1 MQITT
6 VSKSKFKAKALEY
19 FRLVQLKNESFV
31 ITHNNKPV
39 AKVTPFKEVDYKDI
53 LKKMA
58 GSITYIG
65 DVESPVGVED
75 WEVLK

>member
-1 MQITT
+1 
-6 VSKSKFKAKALEY
+6 
-19 FRLVQLKNESFV
+19 
-31 ITHNNKPV
+31 V

-58 GSITYIG
+58 GSVLKY
-65 DVESPVGVED
+65 DHPMDPVGLED